1 MKALKIVLKGKN
13 FWLLDITEE
22 QYTVWNSSLREIE
35 DGLKDSRLKAKILGI
50 TDEIDIFN
58 GRSSS
63 TGLGAEVYKRDERSG
78 TSTNKLLDLR
88 GLSLE
93 IGLDIN
99 NKRLAIK
106 QHEQKMFIEL
116 KTLPCNE
123 GWVKTVNVQQEDGDY
138 SLEIK
143 FQANKTIKLTAI
155 DV

>member
-1 MKALKIVLKGKN
+1 MKALKIVLKSKN

-22 QYTVWNSSLREIE
+22 QYAVWNISLREIE

-63 TGLGAEVYKRDERSG
+63 TRLGAEVYKRDEKSG

-93 IGLDIN
+93 IGIDIK
-99 NKRLAIK
+99 NKRLTLK
-106 QHEQKMFIEL
+106 QDEQKMFIEL

-123 GWVKTVNVQQEDGDY
+123 GWVKKVNVQQEDGVY
-138 SLEIK
+138 SLELR
-143 FQANKTIKLTAI
+143 FQANKTIKLTVV